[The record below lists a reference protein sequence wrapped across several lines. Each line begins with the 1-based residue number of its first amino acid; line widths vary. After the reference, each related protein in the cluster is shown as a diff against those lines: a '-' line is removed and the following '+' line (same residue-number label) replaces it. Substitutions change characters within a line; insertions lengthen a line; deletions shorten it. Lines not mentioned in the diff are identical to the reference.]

1 VRQII
6 SQFAPPII
14 RLINHTASVWLTVAF
29 FALVIPGTVS
39 AKSSYVIKPAPSW
52 VEPVSIPQSAQS
64 ASSDAEYLLFD
75 NQIRVS
81 RAATERYSRQVKKVL
96 SAAVLADAAQIQLGF
111 EPSYEELVIHYIRI
125 QRGEQIIDAL
135 RPREIKVIQQE
146 DELDQQL
153 YNGRLS
159 AVILLND
166 VRVGDV
172 IDYAYTVKGDNP
184 VLAGHFVSGFLLSS
198 SYPIEKLRWRLLWP
212 SERSLHFK
220 THGIEFTP
228 AIRQLGNEMEHVW
241 QRERVPATEYD
252 DTTPDWFDP
261 VPNVEL
267 SEFANWGE
275 VVSWALPLYETKRA
289 LIPALT
295 KQIEQWRAT
304 EAQPEARLIAAL
316 RFVQDEVRYTGI
328 EMGPYSHLPNQPS
341 LVFDRRFG
349 DCKDKALLLVT
360 ILNSLG
366 IEARPALVH
375 TQARQTVSEAQ
386 ASPYAFNHVIVQ
398 AKLGDETRW
407 LDPTITLQR
416 GNLSQYYNPGY
427 GRALVVRNGT
437 SDLEEIPQPVITQP
451 TTFVKEVYTVEN
463 YQAPAML
470 EVTTTYRNM
479 DADAMRYRL
488 ARQSI
493 ADLSKFYL
501 NFYAGADASIE
512 PLGQLQVS
520 DDQNSNTVVVTER
533 YRIPQFWK
541 SNVRD
546 FEAHRINQELIRPSI
561 SRRTMPLAVDYP
573 ANLRQSIEVRLP
585 ERLNI
590 PKDSEI
596 VADDWIRF
604 EFASD
609 SIGNTFK
616 LDYHYQSLR
625 DHVPAEQVTKH
636 LATLDK
642 IQKMVGYRVTNQN
655 VPMDTASSLVG
666 ISILGVLFGPVIV
679 FGVIKGVRRARSNRR
694 VKEYKQ
700 LFHVTEGEGPDSAI
714 PLQKEDDL
722 IYHLQSFRS
731 SCGTLYYHQGAS
743 LNKESF
749 TFDGRRLIVVRL
761 ECERCGGLKDVYFV
775 KPESQSPA

>member
-1 VRQII
+1 MRQTIGK
-6 SQFAPPII
+6 FAMLTI
-14 RLINHTASVWLTVAF
+14 HTAPVWLTVGF
-29 FALVIPGTVS
+29 LALVTAGTVS
-39 AKSSYVIKPAPSW
+39 AKTSYTIKSAPSW
-52 VEPVSIPQSAQS
+52 VESVSIPQPAQS
-64 ASSDAEYLLFD
+64 ASSDADYLLYD

-81 RAATERYSRQVKKVL
+81 SSATERYSRQVKKVL
-96 SAAVLADAAQIQLGF
+96 SAAGLANAAQIQLGF

-166 VRVGDV
+166 VRVGDI
-172 IDYAYTVKGDNP
+172 IDYAYSVNGDNP
-184 VLAGHFVSGFLLSS
+184 VLAGHFVSGFLLSGN
-198 SYPIEKLRWRLLWP
+198 YPIEKLRWRLLWP

-220 THGIEFTP
+220 THSIEFTP
-228 AIRQLGNEMEHVW
+228 AIRQIGNELEHVW
-241 QRERVPATEYD
+241 EREHIPATEYD

-275 VVSWALPLYETKRA
+275 VVNWALPLYETKRA
-289 LIPALT
+289 LSPALT
-295 KQIEQWRAT
+295 KQVEQWGAIRAL
-304 EAQPEARLIAAL
+304 PEVHLIAAL

-349 DCKDKALLLVT
+349 DCKDKSLLLVT
-360 ILNSLG
+360 ILNLLG
-366 IEARPALVH
+366 IEARPALVD
-375 TQARQTVSEAQ
+375 TEARQTISEAC
-386 ASPYAFNHVIVQ
+386 ASPFAFNHVIVQ
-398 AKLGDETRW
+398 AKLGDKTLW

-416 GNLSQYYNPGY
+416 GDLSQYYSPNY

-451 TTFVKEVYTVEN
+451 TTFVKEVYTVES
-463 YQAPAML
+463 YQSPATL
-470 EVTTTYRNM
+470 EVTTTYRSM
-479 DADAMRYRL
+479 DADTMRYRL

-493 ADLSKFYL
+493 ADISKVYL
-501 NFYAGADASIE
+501 NFYAETDSSIE
-512 PLGQLQVS
+512 PLGQLQVN
-520 DDQNSNTVVVTER
+520 DDQNANTIVVTER

-546 FEAHRINQELIRPSI
+546 FEAHRINQELLRPNI
-561 SRRTMPLAVDYP
+561 SRRTMPLAIDYP
-573 ANLRQSIEVRLP
+573 ASLSQSIEVRLP

-590 PKDSEI
+590 PKASEI
-596 VADDWIRF
+596 IADDWIRF
-604 EFASD
+604 EFKTD
-609 SIGNTFK
+609 LIGNTFK
-616 LDYHYQSLR
+616 LDYNYQSLR
-625 DHVPAEQVTKH
+625 DHVPAAQVTKH

-642 IQKMVGYRVTNQN
+642 IQKMIGYRVTNQN
-655 VPMDTASSLVG
+655 EPMDTASSLVG
-666 ISILGVLFGPVIV
+666 ISILGVLFGPMIV
-679 FGVIKGVRRARSNRR
+679 FGVIKGVQRARANRKT
-694 VKEYKQ
+694 KEFKQ
-700 LFHVTEGEGPDSAI
+700 LFHVAEGEGPDSAI
-714 PLQKEDDL
+714 PLKREDDL

-731 SCGTLYYHQGAS
+731 SCGAIYYHQGAS

-775 KPESQSPA
+775 KPESQA